1 MSLCPYL
8 HGFPFGFIE
17 ENWAE
22 FRKKCFLEVA
32 GERYRR
38 LLTGLDGLSIAT
50 VNMYLDRLTLLPY
63 QPWRYNACCD
73 YDALLHVFITDW
85 DRTELA
91 RIRQFDYEAHRRQFG
106 IPEHMKPVIPVNCYH
121 NGLTLLNSRTLE
133 YLKGKDFIDG
143 GGFMGE
149 SGFVFSA
156 YSPRKVFCFEPL
168 PEQSARIRENF
179 SMAPHPEILEVV
191 PCGLGEEDGQANLSA
206 GAAGST
212 LNENLADTASGIPVE
227 ICRIDSF
234 AASREL
240 KLGLIKLDI
249 EGLELEAVRG
259 AEQTIRRDR
268 PVLLVSIYHTV
279 KDFFGVK
286 AFLENLVPD
295 YRFSIRHLDANEMLL
310 EYMLIGIPGELAQ

>member
-32 GERYRR
+32 GDRYRR

-106 IPEHMKPVIPVNCYH
+106 IPEHMKPLIPVNCYH

-168 PEQSARIRENF
+168 P
-179 SMAPHPEILEVV
+179 V
-191 PCGLGEEDGQANLSA
+191 D
-206 GAAGST
+206 
-212 LNENLADTASGIPVE
+212 D
-227 ICRIDSF
+227 
-234 AASREL
+234 
-240 KLGLIKLDI
+240 
-249 EGLELEAVRG
+249 
-259 AEQTIRRDR
+259 
-268 PVLLVSIYHTV
+268 
-279 KDFFGVK
+279 
-286 AFLENLVPD
+286 
-295 YRFSIRHLDANEMLL
+295 
-310 EYMLIGIPGELAQ
+310 